1 MCLEKIAAER
11 ILDLSS
17 HNVVLGS
24 GLSAISTIHGILDG
38 CDSDDTE
45 ILVIDADI
53 SKQLVTKNAQADAQF
68 TMPSPKF
75 KINANRYVYENF
87 RSILNIT
94 SDGFHAIGS
103 LAKGGLSNIWGGT
116 IQPYSKQELSEYP
129 YSYHEV
135 KNIYSKIYKIL
146 TGLEIDF
153 NELEEDFENNSR
165 FSLKKPLL
173 AINEKSDDESSCKLE
188 SCATGCIYCNKN
200 VFNSSSELD
209 SLVSNDNI
217 KYQSGLFVE
226 SIYPKKGYYLIKCIE
241 LLTGKI
247 FIVKANV
254 IYCSLGAIST
264 AKLVLKMSNSP
275 SRIPLL
281 TTPGGAFFMFS
292 FHKFHKLDHQI
303 LSSKAF
309 KGEVEEKC
317 FEGNI
322 FPISENLLCTYFGEK
337 LGRLVY
343 KLFGPVLFSR
353 IFIANIFFNSNL
365 SSSSLLTI
373 NDEVKISAGIDPDL
387 QLTFSKALKFIKKE
401 LNLKGLRV
409 LPFGKKLLKPG
420 QDIHYGGLIPM
431 RKVPQENQCDF
442 SGELYG
448 FKNFY
453 ITDSAAMPFLAS
465 KGHSFNSMVNAYYIA
480 TKSVKRTNEATALSR

>member
-1 MCLEKIAAER
+1 MCLEKIVEEKTY
-11 ILDLSS
+11 DLSS
-17 HNVVLGS
+17 HHVVLGS
-24 GLSAISTIHGILDG
+24 GLSAISTIHGILDN
-38 CDSDDTE
+38 CDLDDTE
-45 ILVIDADI
+45 ILAIDASI
-53 SKQLVTKNAQADAQF
+53 SKQLITKKAWTDAQF
-68 TMPSPKF
+68 KMPSPKF
-75 KINANRYVYENF
+75 KINTNRYVYENF
-87 RSILNIT
+87 RTFLNIT
-94 SDGFHAIGS
+94 SDGFYAIGS
-103 LAKGGLSNIWGGT
+103 LAKGGLSNIWGGA

-129 YSYHEV
+129 YSYTEV

-146 TGLEIDF
+146 TDVEIDF
-153 NELEEDFENNSR
+153 NELEEDFASNGR

-173 AINEKSDDESSCKLE
+173 AINDKNDDKNFCKLE

-209 SLVSNDNI
+209 SFISNDRI

-226 SIYPKKGYYLIKCIE
+226 SIYQKKGYYLIKCIE
-241 LLTGKI
+241 VLTGKI
-247 FIVKANV
+247 LIVKANV

-264 AKLVLKMSNSP
+264 AKLVLKMSNST
-275 SRIPLL
+275 SSIPLL

-292 FHKFHKLDHQI
+292 FHKFHKLNHQI

-309 KGEVEEKC
+309 KGEVKKNC

-337 LGRLVY
+337 LGRLAH
-343 KLFGPVLFSR
+343 KFFGPVLFSR
-353 IFIANIFFNSNL
+353 IYIANIFFNSNL

-373 NDEVKISAGIDPDL
+373 NDEVKISARIDPDL
-387 QLTFSKALKFIKKE
+387 KLTFSKALKLIKKE
-401 LNLKGLRV
+401 LNLEGLRV

-431 RKVPQENQCDF
+431 KKVPQENQCDF
-442 SGELYG
+442 NGELYG

-453 ITDSAAMPFLAS
+453 VADAAAMPFLAS

-480 TKSVKRTNEATALSR
+480 SESVKRKNEETALSR

>member
-1 MCLEKIAAER
+1 MLRKIAGEK

-17 HNVVLGS
+17 HHVVLGS
-24 GLSAISTIHGILDG
+24 GLSAVSAIHGILDSSG
-38 CDSDDTE
+38 GDDTE
-45 ILVIDADI
+45 ILVIDASI
-53 SKQLVTKNAQADAQF
+53 GKKLMSKSCKADAQF
-68 TMPSPKF
+68 KMPSPKF

-94 SDGFHAIGS
+94 SDRFHAIGS

-116 IQPYSKQELSEYP
+116 IQPYNKQELSEYP
-129 YSYHEV
+129 YSYTGV

-153 NELEEDFENNSR
+153 NDLEEDFATNGR
-165 FSLKKPLL
+165 FSIRNPLL
-173 AINEKSDDESSCKLE
+173 AINEKNDDESSCKLE

-209 SLVSNDNI
+209 SFISNDSI

-226 SIYPKKGYYLIKCIE
+226 SIYQKKGYYLIKCIE
-241 LLTGKI
+241 ILTGKI
-247 FIVKANV
+247 LIVKASV
-254 IYCSLGAIST
+254 VFCSLGAIST

-309 KGEVEEKC
+309 KGKVEKKC

-322 FPISENLLCTYFGEK
+322 FPVSENLLCTYFGER
-337 LGRLVY
+337 LGGLAH

-353 IFIANIFFNSNL
+353 IYIANIFFSSDL

-373 NDEVKISAGIDPDL
+373 NDVVKISARIDPDL
-387 QLTFSKALKFIKKE
+387 KLTFSKALKLIKKE
-401 LNLKGLRV
+401 LNLEGLHV

-431 RKVPQENQCDF
+431 KKVPQENQCDF
-442 SGELYG
+442 NGELYG

-453 ITDSAAMPFLAS
+453 ITDSAAMPYLAS

-480 TKSVKRTNEATALSR
+480 SKSVKQRHEETALSR